1 MKVGNKGSKLTL
13 LNYCSS
19 VFTPGGIQQADFHN
33 KECIHCGEGV
43 KGCEYTHLGIGKK
56 WS

>member
-43 KGCEYTHLGIGKK
+43 KGCEYTQLGIVKK
-56 WS
+56 